1 MSEPRSA
8 SKSIAA
14 SVWQYAGMVLVLVLL
29 VLVFGAMSKSFLQIA
44 TWKAVGNRIPEL
56 TLVAVGMT
64 WVLMIRGIDLSVGSL
79 LALSSAALGVML
91 VDYKWPIVPAIVV
104 CVVVGVLAGLVNGCV
119 ATWGR
124 IPAFIMTLGMME
136 IARGGA
142 FLLTDS
148 QTKYVGSRLEW
159 IGNPLAGLGLSPA
172 FFFAIAV
179 VCGGAWML
187 NRTVFGRYCVAI
199 GTNAETVRMSG
210 VRVAPYVIAVFAL
223 SGLMSAIAG
232 VIQVSRLSSADP
244 NAAVGL
250 ELLAIAACV
259 IGGTSLSGGRGSVIN
274 TFFGVLIIAVL
285 ETGLAQV
292 GASDPSKRLITGL
305 VIIAAAVLDAWRQRR
320 SV

>member
-91 VDYKWPIVPAIVV
+91 VDYKWPIVPAIGV

-159 IGNPLAGLGLSPA
+159 IGNPLAGLGLSPLS
-172 FFFAIAV
+172 FLRLQWCV
-179 VCGGAWML
+179 V
-187 NRTVFGRYCVAI
+187 
-199 GTNAETVRMSG
+199 
-210 VRVAPYVIAVFAL
+210 
-223 SGLMSAIAG
+223 
-232 VIQVSRLSSADP
+232 
-244 NAAVGL
+244 
-250 ELLAIAACV
+250 
-259 IGGTSLSGGRGSVIN
+259 
-274 TFFGVLIIAVL
+274 VL
-285 ETGLAQV
+285 GC
-292 GASDPSKRLITGL
+292 
-305 VIIAAAVLDAWRQRR
+305 
-320 SV
+320 